1 MHSQRRATRT
11 EAWPTNNFGK
21 DLFENICS
29 GNKMI
34 FSGTPIL
41 LPIISIANGR
51 VKFGHD
57 WKGAGRIDSRG

>member
-29 GNKMI
+29 GNRMI

-41 LPIISIANGR
+41 LLIISIANGR